1 MAKRYIELETVGTVL
16 KEEFIESHNL
26 TVEQVAKS
34 ISVPAW
40 RLFAIIDGGEPMVAD
55 LDLLLTKYFGLTE
68 GYFLRM
74 QELYNLRLAKQKLR
88 KKLSNII
95 PIFNLPKRVV
105 AAL

>member
-1 MAKRYIELETVGTVL
+1 MAKKYIELETVGTVL
-16 KEEFIESHNL
+16 KEEFIEPYNL
-26 TVEQVAKS
+26 TIEQVANA

-40 RLFAIIDGGEPMVAD
+40 KLFAVIDGGEPMVAD

-95 PIFNLPKRVV
+95 PIFNLSKRVV

>member
-1 MAKRYIELETVGTVL
+1 MKKYIELETVGTVL
-16 KEEFIESHNL
+16 KEEFIEPYNL
-26 TVEQVAKS
+26 TIEQVANA

-40 RLFAIIDGGEPMVAD
+40 KLFAIIDGGEPMAAD

-74 QELYNLRLAKQKLR
+74 QELYNLRLAKQKIK

-95 PIFNLPKRVV
+95 PVFNLTKRV
-105 AAL
+105 AAVL